1 MKTVALLLALLVAGS
16 GAAQERAPGTIEAVT
31 ASGEKVYL
39 LPDGRW
45 EFADPRKAEPQ
56 RAQRSAADQR
66 ERESQGGLF
75 GIGRRIY
82 PGDPDYNR
90 GSLNP
95 NRR

>member
-1 MKTVALLLALLVAGS
+1 MNRIALLVALLIAGAA
-16 GAAQERAPGTIEAVT
+16 AAQERAPGTIEATT

-56 RAQRSAADQR
+56 RVQRSAAEQR

-82 PGDPDYNR
+82 PGDPEYNR
-90 GSLNP
+90 GSMNP